1 MTSRGLPDLCG
12 RGSTIRGEGVGPGL
26 VYFHGG
32 GFVAG
37 DLDTHDALCRS
48 LAVGA
53 GCRVVSVDYR
63 LAPEHRFPAAVDD
76 AVAATAD
83 VRNRARDLAIDPDR
97 LAVGGDS
104 AGGTLATLTAAA
116 LGARV
121 ALQLLLC
128 PVLDAEPRTA
138 SRQVFRAGY
147 LLDAAM
153 MARDLGDYAPAGPDP
168 ADPRLSPLRAAAL
181 AGMPRALIH
190 TAEFDPLRDE
200 GALYAERL
208 AAEGVSVA
216 HRCHAGMIHPLLR
229 PDGTGARRPDR
240 AGGDR
245 LRSRRRP
252 GGVRRAGTAGVS
264 PALSR
269 TAPAPAGWKP
279 AVPEC
284 HQIRKAPLV
293 IRSWQRRVERH
304 IGAGGAV
311 VDIEGGRHRGGGRSR
326 RGPAAPCGA

>member
-1 MTSRGLPDLCG
+1 MAMLGAGHPTDWAAVSAAERRQGFGALMRMAG
-12 RGSTIRGEGVGPGL
+12 RGVAVASVRDIAVAGAAGPLRARLYDPGEGVGPGL

-216 HRCHAGMIHPLLR
+216 HRCHAGMIHHFYGL
-229 PDGTGARRPDR
+229 TG
-240 AGGDR
+240 
-245 LRSRRRP
+245 L
-252 GGVRRAGTAGVS
+252 V
-264 PALSR
+264 PAAR
-269 TAPAPAGWKP
+269 TALAAIASDLGAAL
-279 AVPEC
+279 AV
-284 HQIRKAPLV
+284 
-293 IRSWQRRVERH
+293 
-304 IGAGGAV
+304 
-311 VDIEGGRHRGGGRSR
+311 
-326 RGPAAPCGA
+326 